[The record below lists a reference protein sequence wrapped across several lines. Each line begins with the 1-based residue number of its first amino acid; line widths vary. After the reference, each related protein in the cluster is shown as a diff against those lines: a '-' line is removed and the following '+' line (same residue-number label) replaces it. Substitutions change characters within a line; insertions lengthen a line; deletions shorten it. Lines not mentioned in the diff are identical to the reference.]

1 MFYNRVTRDP
11 ETLVMT
17 PFDHKATFTTVA
29 PTLYAI
35 HLALAYKVKNRQDT
49 CSTKKLLI
57 TYLKPEEL
65 FMKRGAPA
73 VAAPVLSHP
82 CRGLKPVL
90 LWRCSL

>member
-11 ETLVMT
+11 ETLLMT
-17 PFDHKATFTTVA
+17 SSDHKDTFTTVS
-29 PTLYAI
+29 PTHYTM
-35 HLALAYKVKNRQDT
+35 HLALADKVKNRHDT

-73 VAAPVLSHP
+73 VAAPALSNP

-90 LWRCSL
+90 LRRCSL